1 MAQAKQEQKVF
12 FVSDRTGKTAES
24 IGMSLLTQFTSV
36 EFSYKN
42 HSFVSSV
49 EDACEVAR
57 EIRRVTELDGKAPIV
72 ISTIVDR
79 EVEEEISRTEACVMS
94 LFNVFID
101 PLEQFLGVSSSH
113 SAGRPH
119 EDYDA
124 REYLDRIAA
133 VEYTLRA
140 DDGMMVASQSLDEA
154 DVILLGVS
162 RSAKTP
168 TSLYLAMNF
177 SVKAANYPLTEDD
190 LDKTELPHFIE
201 PYLDKTVGLTI
212 QPERLSAI
220 RQQRR
225 PNSSYASVER
235 CRQQVQ
241 KAMGLMRAANLKIL
255 DSTSTS
261 IEEIAVNIVREKNL
275 LCRR

>member
-1 MAQAKQEQKVF
+1 MSGTKMQQVVF

-24 IGMSLLTQFTSV
+24 IGLSLLTQFTSV

-42 HSFVSSV
+42 FSFISTI
-49 EDACEVAR
+49 EDASKVAE
-57 EIRRVTELDGKAPIV
+57 EIRKVTQVNVRPPIV
-72 ISTIVDR
+72 ISTVVDR
-79 EVEEEISRTEACVMS
+79 EIEAEIARTEACLIS

-124 REYLDRIAA
+124 RQYLDRIDA

-140 DDGMMVASQSLDEA
+140 DDGMIVGAEGLEQA

-190 LDKTELPHFIE
+190 LDKSELPHFIE
-201 PYLDKTVGLTI
+201 PYLHKTVGLTI

-225 PNSSYASVER
+225 PNSRYASIER
-235 CRQQVQ
+235 CREQVQ
-241 KAMGLMRAANLKIL
+241 KAKHLMQAANLSIF

-261 IEEIAVNIVREKNL
+261 IEEIAVNIVRDKKL
-275 LCRR
+275 LKR